1 MSDTAVQE
9 TPSLGKRSF
18 WLIIAAIAVG
28 NFSASLSST
37 TVTIMLPVFMSVFH
51 ADIIQV
57 QWTLTGY
64 MLASGIVAPM
74 IGYLSD
80 RLSLKRTYILALTG
94 FLITSFL
101 LGFSWSVGSLIAF
114 RILQGCFG
122 GMLMPITMSLVYQVV
137 PREKQAFALSIW
149 SVSGVLAPT
158 FGPTVAGLV
167 TDAWGWQ
174 WVFFMNV
181 PLILA
186 AIIVA
191 RAVIPYYKIKETDEK
206 QRFDYLGLVTG
217 TFGTFC
223 LLYVFSN
230 FSKWGMNLASL
241 LMLIAGAVCII
252 IFALT
257 EFRVKNPM
265 LYLKVLRYETFT
277 WSLVVLTIAS
287 VCMNLSIV
295 VLPIYLQDIMGY
307 STTISALIM
316 LPGPLMIFFLVP
328 LIGKYYDRLNAKLL
342 LICCLSV
349 GIVSML
355 MLHSLTLT
363 TAGLFVLF
371 TVVVR
376 DLGLASLSMPCT
388 NLGMTVIPTA
398 YTSHAAAVNSWVR
411 QCGSSFAIGLINTFL
426 VLRTDQH
433 IQKMTALDPLTD
445 TASVYNACYVLSIN
459 DLALIGIGFI
469 LFGIFA
475 VTRIK
480 ASR

>member
-241 LMLIAGAVCII
+241 LKMIAGAVSNI

-257 EFRVKNPM
+257 EFSDKNPM

>member
-1 MSDTAVQE
+1 
-9 TPSLGKRSF
+9 
-18 WLIIAAIAVG
+18 
-28 NFSASLSST
+28 
-37 TVTIMLPVFMSVFH
+37 
-51 ADIIQV
+51 
-57 QWTLTGY
+57 
-64 MLASGIVAPM
+64 
-74 IGYLSD
+74 
-80 RLSLKRTYILALTG
+80 
-94 FLITSFL
+94 
-101 LGFSWSVGSLIAF
+101 
-114 RILQGCFG
+114 
-122 GMLMPITMSLVYQVV
+122 
-137 PREKQAFALSIW
+137 
-149 SVSGVLAPT
+149 
-158 FGPTVAGLV
+158 
-167 TDAWGWQ
+167 
-174 WVFFMNV
+174 
-181 PLILA
+181 
-186 AIIVA
+186 
-191 RAVIPYYKIKETDEK
+191 
-206 QRFDYLGLVTG
+206 
-217 TFGTFC
+217 
-223 LLYVFSN
+223 
-230 FSKWGMNLASL
+230 
-241 LMLIAGAVCII
+241 
-252 IFALT
+252 
-257 EFRVKNPM
+257 M

-433 IQKMTALDPLTD
+433 IQ
-445 TASVYNACYVLSIN
+445 
-459 DLALIGIGFI
+459 
-469 LFGIFA
+469 
-475 VTRIK
+475 R
-480 ASR
+480 

>member
-1 MSDTAVQE
+1 MSQT
-9 TPSLGKRSF
+9 LG
-18 WLIIAAIAVG
+18 LAVG
-28 NFSASLSST
+28 
-37 TVTIMLPVFMSVFH
+37 
-51 ADIIQV
+51 
-57 QWTLTGY
+57 
-64 MLASGIVAPM
+64 
-74 IGYLSD
+74 
-80 RLSLKRTYILALTG
+80 
-94 FLITSFL
+94 L
-101 LGFSWSVGSLIAF
+101 LHECA
-114 RILQGCFG
+114 
-122 GMLMPITMSLVYQVV
+122 
-137 PREKQAFALSIW
+137 
-149 SVSGVLAPT
+149 
-158 FGPTVAGLV
+158 
-167 TDAWGWQ
+167 
-174 WVFFMNV
+174 
-181 PLILA
+181 LILA

-230 FSKWGMNLASL
+230 FSKWGMNLASI

-376 DLGLASLSMPCT
+376 DLGLASLSMPCIQSGHDGHSYRLYQPRRCGQQ
-388 NLGMTVIPTA
+388 LGQ
-398 YTSHAAAVNSWVR
+398 AVRFFLCHRADQYFLSTQNQPAHPKDDGVR
-411 QCGSSFAIGLINTFL
+411 PAHRYSVRLQCLLCL
-426 VLRTDQH
+426 VYQ
-433 IQKMTALDPLTD
+433 
-445 TASVYNACYVLSIN
+445 
-459 DLALIGIGFI
+459 
-469 LFGIFA
+469 
-475 VTRIK
+475 
-480 ASR
+480 